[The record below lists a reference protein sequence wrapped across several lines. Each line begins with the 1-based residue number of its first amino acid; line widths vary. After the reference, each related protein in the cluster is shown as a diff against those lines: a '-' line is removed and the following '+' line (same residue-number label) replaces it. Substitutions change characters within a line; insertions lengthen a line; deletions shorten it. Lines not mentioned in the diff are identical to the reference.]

1 MKIDKTVCFQK
12 PIVLDGE
19 AKKAFLELVK
29 IPPRIN
35 EKLLAAFRKLQ

>member
-1 MKIDKTVCFQK
+1 MVCFQK

-29 IPPRIN
+29 RPARVN
-35 EKLLAAFRKLQ
+35 EKLLTAFRNL